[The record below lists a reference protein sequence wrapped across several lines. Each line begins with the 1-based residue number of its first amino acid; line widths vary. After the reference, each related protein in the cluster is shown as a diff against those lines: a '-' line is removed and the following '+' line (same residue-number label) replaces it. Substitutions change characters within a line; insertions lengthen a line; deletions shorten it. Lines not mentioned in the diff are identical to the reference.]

1 MIRKFGV
8 FVMTLGLVLSVSNS
22 VWAGADGT
30 CASESACCS
39 GEKLGGGDMAN
50 KAATTCSDEQKAE
63 CAAAGKTC
71 GESCSSADKLGG
83 GDTAKKMAA
92 ATDTKAQYSLGDK
105 VADFTVVDA
114 KTGEEQSLSKL
125 AGENGTLIVFWNQE
139 CPWVTGPRGAEKR
152 IQALAA
158 KVKEQ
163 GVSTILI
170 DAGVNNT
177 PESIKAHAETLTAP
191 LLMNRDSSVA
201 AKFNAQYTPH
211 TFVLDKNMNL
221 VYEGAF
227 DVKRDGTY
235 ADYAA
240 QAIADVV
247 AGRTPAVQSAKG
259 TGCSIKWAKGARPQS

>member
-1 MIRKFGV
+1 
-8 FVMTLGLVLSVSNS
+8 MTLGLALGVSTS
-22 VWAGADGT
+22 VWADGACT
-30 CASESACCS
+30 REAASCS
-39 GEKLGGGDMAN
+39 GEKAAACGTAAKLGGGDMAN
-50 KAATTCSDEQKAE
+50 KAVTCSAEQKAE
-63 CAAAGKTC
+63 CAAAGKSC
-71 GESCSSADKLGG
+71 AESCSQADKLGG
-83 GDTAKKMAA
+83 GDAAKKMAS
-92 ATDTKAQYSLGDK
+92 ATDIKAQYSLGDK
-105 VADFTVVDA
+105 VADFAVVDA

-125 AGENGTLIVFWNQE
+125 AGENGTLVIFWNQE

-158 KVKEQ
+158 KVKDQ
-163 GVSTILI
+163 GVATILI

-191 LLMNRDSSVA
+191 LVMNRDSSVA

-211 TFVLDKNMNL
+211 SFVLDKDMNL

-227 DVKRDGTY
+227 DVKRDDTY

-259 TGCSIKWAKGARPQS
+259 TGCSIKWAQGAKPQI